1 MPLAP
6 DPLIDINLDD
16 LLDSLGLASERNR
29 LLRPLFRLLFRPTA
43 RRFARIVR
51 EFDDRVGS
59 AGLAAGSEWL
69 VRRMTSGLEVSGR
82 AQVPSDGPLL
92 VLANHPGMTDT
103 VALFASLRARPDLR
117 VIAQDRPFLRAL
129 PHVATQVIFVADD
142 GASRTRVVRAGVK
155 HLEQG
160 GALLT
165 FPAGAIEPD
174 PAAAGAG
181 AAIDALK
188 DWSSSFALFARAVP
202 ETRIVTAIVSQVISA
217 DAQRNPLTYCRRAPA
232 DREKLATT
240 LQIVW
245 PPYQAKPARVAFG
258 PPDIAQAQSLDLR
271 RAIIARAQALIETP
285 PLNWES
291 WKVGPEIGFL
301 K

>member
-1 MPLAP
+1 MPLAS

-16 LLDSLGLASERNR
+16 LLDSMGLASGRGAFLR
-29 LLRPLFRLLFRPTA
+29 PPLRPLLRPNA

-51 EFDDRVGS
+51 EFDDRVGA

-69 VRRMTSGLEVSGR
+69 VRRMTGGLQVAGR
-82 AQVPSDGPLL
+82 SSVPASGPLL

-129 PHVATQVIFVADD
+129 PNVAASVIFVADD
-142 GASRTRVVRAGVK
+142 GPSRTRVVRAGVK

-174 PAAAGAG
+174 PAAQGMRPAV
-181 AAIDALK
+181 DALAA
-188 DWSSSFALFARAVP
+188 WSASFALFARAVP
-202 ETRIVTAIVSQVISA
+202 QARIVAAIVSQVISA
-217 DAQRNPLTYCRRAPA
+217 DALHHPLARWRRTTA
-232 DREKLATT
+232 DREKLAAT
-240 LQIVW
+240 LQILW
-245 PPYQAKPARVAFG
+245 PPYQARPARVAFG
-258 PPDIAQAQSLDLR
+258 ALDAAQAHGTPAALR
-271 RAIIARAQALIETP
+271 EALIARAAALIESP
-285 PLNWES
+285 PADWET
-291 WKVGPEIGFL
+291 
-301 K
+301 